1 MSLSSGC
8 GSVSHARTHIPPH
21 HQAGSSRRVTTASVM
36 SIDDISP
43 WWEDERRRGP
53 KALAMLR
60 SWAEDP
66 QKMGD
71 EPVVLALA
79 DPSFE
84 PSTRAAEGYNTLR
97 QMLVRFDAHRDFD
110 HRSDWEAAKTFFGVY
125 GTVPTVPVLFWSHQ
139 RSFLTCAENLA
150 MLGAYT
156 RSQIVYETHALRGI
170 MHANGMFVGHLS
182 TRVGTT
188 CFDTNESMGI
198 GELPKYP
205 KYASNLAFLGPQ
217 NEEVLY
223 PPAAVALNP
232 QPRSSAGAPN
242 SSRST
247 IIGSSRWLV
256 PASSSPVAAATRQLP
271 APLRVEQAAR
281 RSLSLWIPPSQFGL
295 APPTSSTA
303 GPSSPSV
310 FPSSPNQQPPPQASP
325 HTVGVPFPALSSVDK
340 PLPSMPSSDF
350 EFPAPSQARP
360 QSPVS
365 SRHHHRRSVANETT
379 AEVANIMSAYERNTC
394 THRHGRRRSITLGEP
409 FSPRLDPYARPGSPL
424 RSTGLSMNRGP
435 ASPTRAMPSH
445 RRMRSVSR
453 TVTSRDDVVD
463 YADIP
468 SFSLYAQAGLGQQY
482 ARTGPSSSAVTTP
495 AASSSSPVN
504 SSRPAPESHGPISS
518 FAPAFPQV
526 DPQRTPRARTAR
538 VPPRPVPQPIYP
550 ELPMQPLRPARQV
563 QRPRS
568 SSNLRQ

>member
-1 MSLSSGC
+1 MPLSSGY
-8 GSVSHARTHIPPH
+8 GSVPHGRTRIPPH
-21 HQAGSSRRVTTASVM
+21 HQAGSSRRVSTASAM

-43 WWEDERRRGP
+43 WWEDEGRRGA

-84 PSTRAAEGYNTLR
+84 PRTRAAEGYNTLR
-97 QMLVRFDAHRDFD
+97 QMLVRFDAHLDFD
-110 HRSDWEAAKTFFGVY
+110 HRSDWEAAKTFFGV
-125 GTVPTVPVLFWSHQ
+125 VPTVPVLFWSHKT
-139 RSFLTCAENLA
+139 SFLTCAENLA

-188 CFDTNESMGI
+188 WFNTDGSMSI
-198 GELPKYP
+198 NELPKYP
-205 KYASNLAFLGPQ
+205 KYP
-217 NEEVLY
+217 
-223 PPAAVALNP
+223 PPAAVALKP
-232 QPRSSAGAPN
+232 QPRRSAGAPN

-247 IIGSSRWLV
+247 IIGSSMWLV

-271 APLRVEQAAR
+271 PPLRVEQSAP

-303 GPSSPSV
+303 GPSSPTV
-310 FPSSPNQQPPPQASP
+310 FPSSPNPQPPPQTSP
-325 HTVGVPFPALSSVDK
+325 HTVAVPFPALPLVDK
-340 PLPSMPSSDF
+340 PLPSMPSSEF
-350 EFPAPSQARP
+350 EFPALSQALP

-365 SRHHHRRSVANETT
+365 SRHHHRHSTPNETT
-379 AEVANIMSAYERNTC
+379 AEVANIMSAYDRNTHC
-394 THRHGRRRSITLGEP
+394 RGRRLSITLGDP
-409 FSPRLDPYARPGSPL
+409 VLPRLDPYARPGSPL

-435 ASPTRAMPSH
+435 VSPTRAMSSH

-453 TVTSRDDVVD
+453 TATPRDDVID
-463 YADIP
+463 YTDIP
-468 SFSLYAQAGLGQQY
+468 SFSLFAQAGLGQQY
-482 ARTGPSSSAVTTP
+482 ARAGPSSSSVTTP

-504 SSRPAPESHGPISS
+504 SSRPVPESHGPVSS

-526 DPQRTPRARTAR
+526 DPQRTPRARAAR
-538 VPPRPVPQPIYP
+538 APPRPVPEPIYP

-563 QRPRS
+563 RRPRS